1 MPPPDPQPDQSPGR
15 HIRSLL
21 ASFRRIGLLFL
32 IVYGVL
38 VAVLFFV
45 QAQLIFVGRLG
56 QGRAGSKMELDP
68 GAEIVRLATPAGEQ
82 VVAVFGP
89 ALTEVG
95 KPLPDGAQRPTLL
108 LFYGNGSQ
116 LREMTETFQELRR
129 LGFNVLIPDYVG
141 YGMSSGRA
149 SEAGCYAT
157 ADAAYGHL
165 VARKDVDPAKIVAL
179 GYSLGGGVAID
190 LAARRP
196 VAGLAV
202 FNTFTSLT
210 AMAGRQF
217 PYIPVPLLLRHR
229 FESDRKIARVRCPIL
244 IASGTADTLVP
255 PAMSDRLAV
264 LAQTPVTRLQVEG
277 AEHNE
282 LFWTRAGEVFP
293 ALRRFVEQL

>member
-1 MPPPDPQPDQSPGR
+1 MPPPHPPRDPSRGQRVGA
-15 HIRSLL
+15 LL
-21 ASFRRIGLLFL
+21 ASVRRIGLLFL
-32 IVYGVL
+32 VVYSVL
-38 VAVLFFV
+38 VVVLFFV
-45 QAQLIFVGRLG
+45 QARLIFVGRGG
-56 QGRAGSKMELDP
+56 QGRV
-68 GAEIVRLATPAGEQ
+68 GAEMEPEPGVETVCFTMATGEQ
-82 VVAVFGP
+82 VVARFGV
-89 ALTEVG
+89 ALTEG
-95 KPLPDGAQRPTLL
+95 GRLSPHAAQRPTLL
-108 LFYGNGSQ
+108 LFYGNGGQ
-116 LREMTETFQELRR
+116 LRQMTETFQDLRR

-141 YGMSSGRA
+141 YGMSSGKA

-157 ADAAYGHL
+157 ADAAYEHL
-165 VARKDVDPAKIVAL
+165 VARKDVDSAKIVAA

-217 PYIPVPLLLRHR
+217 PYIPVSLLLRHR

-255 PAMSDRLAV
+255 PAMSDRLAS
-264 LAQTPVTRLQVEG
+264 LAQSPVTRLQVEG

-282 LFWTRAGEVFP
+282 LFWTRADEVFP
-293 ALRRFVEQL
+293 ALQRFVSQL